1 MAFRYILIFS
11 LLLSLHVAGLSQKVV
26 VSNPIEISNQSH
38 YEFIGYFNTQILLY
52 FEEDG
57 RLDVLAFDENM
68 KKQWTKQLHMTN
80 KKALTVGLMPG
91 NDEFHHFYSYSERD
105 TTVLV
110 HDIYNLKAELKESYF
125 ILKSTELGSRFLFH
139 GSTDG
144 NRCLFFQ
151 PGVNDKLWAMSYE
164 FHEAMVSWER
174 KFSLDGR
181 FDRNFKGLQ
190 LNSQNELFVLL
201 STDNK
206 NSRKEEHTFIVYY
219 VKPGQQEVEALQI
232 PTPNFLINSSSM
244 VYDEVNQKLNIAGFY
259 TERNLDNSD
268 GIFYFTLSPEEP
280 QVNIKSYPWN
290 QELKNKMIGGSGSRS
305 RGIAGLELKRT
316 ILREDGGVLLIGEV
330 EKIYQR
336 RASFAE
342 RNMYSRGGNW
352 VDFVFEDLLLVSLHP
367 NGEIHWNT
375 VINKRQFSQDD
386 NGLYSSFFVFSN
398 PSMLRILFNDEIK
411 ANNTASS
418 YEVFGNGEV
427 NRSSILSTQY
437 QQLQLRFKEAFQY
450 SSTALIIPSEY
461 KGNLKLVQIQF

>member
-1 MAFRYILIFS
+1 MLFRLLFTFS
-11 LLLSLHVAGLSQKVV
+11 LLLSLSVHGMSQKVV
-26 VSNPIEISNQSH
+26 VSNPIELSNESH
-38 YEFIGYFNTQILLY
+38 YEFIGHFNQQVLLY
-52 FEEDG
+52 FEEDS

-68 KKQWTKQLHMTN
+68 KKQWTKQLHMSN
-80 KKALTVGLMPG
+80 KKAQTVGLMPG
-91 NDEFHHFYSYSERD
+91 NDEFHHFYSYRELD

-125 ILKSTELGSRFLFH
+125 VLKSAELGGRFLFS

-151 PGVNDKLWAMSYE
+151 PGVNDKLWTLSYE
-164 FHEAMVSWER
+164 FHEAMVGWER
-174 KFSLDGR
+174 KFNLDGR
-181 FDRNFKGLQ
+181 FDRSFAGLQ
-190 LNSQNELFVLL
+190 LNSQNELFLLL
-201 STDNK
+201 STENK
-206 NSRKEEHTFIVYY
+206 NSRKEEHTFILYY
-219 VKPGQQEVEALQI
+219 IKPGQEKVEALKI
-232 PTPNFLINSSSM
+232 PTPDFLINSSTM
-244 VYDEVNQKLNIAGFY
+244 EYDEVNQELNIVGFY

-268 GIFYFTLSPEEP
+268 GIFYFTLSPGETK
-280 QVNIKSYPWN
+280 VNIKSYPWN
-290 QELKNKMIGGSGSRS
+290 QDLKKKMIGGSGSRS
-305 RGIAGLELKRT
+305 KGIEGLELKKT

-352 VDFVFEDLLLVSLHP
+352 VDFVYEDLLLVALHP
-367 NGEIHWNT
+367 NGDLHWNS

-437 QQLQLRFKEAFQY
+437 QQLQLRFQIAFQY
-450 SSTALIIPSEY
+450 SSNALIIPSEY
-461 KGNLKLVQIQF
+461 KGSLKLVQIQF